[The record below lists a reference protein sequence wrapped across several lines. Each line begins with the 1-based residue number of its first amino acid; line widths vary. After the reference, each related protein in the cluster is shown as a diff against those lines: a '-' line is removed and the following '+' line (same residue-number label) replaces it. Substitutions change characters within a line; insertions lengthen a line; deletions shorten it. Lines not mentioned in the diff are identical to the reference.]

1 MNELKFHSHNEV
13 FNLVFFP
20 DTKKYNCSLEK
31 VLLLKESILF
41 KLEKMTNVKIHL
53 YKGVTLIACCEYVP
67 RSKTKWHSMKIV
79 SEIKIQKQLTK
90 KSTFIDVI
98 KLRIKTEIKNNN
110 LFSLSFFSR
119 SIPQKQF
126 AHISD
131 NSVTSHSKNYNS
143 NNHIKVGLVS
153 KITISDNNN
162 SINKT
167 QEINSLKQKLL
178 PNKNKVIMN
187 KRNLIK
193 KRLKL
198 YNSIDCKAL
207 TICTSRKSNNRKL
220 LTDGVINNS
229 AQTTSKMRSVY
240 NSKKQISSKTKSSHE
255 NSNKMLSYERNSLLS
270 SSTKNSRNIRNN
282 YNSKIKVSNFRLE
295 KKQKTQQSSKQQNDE
310 NNYDYITSYK
320 NILEKTSLLPQ
331 HNTVNILP
339 QNELELSDEIFN
351 HHEDLN
357 KNAIYLTSTPISQN
371 KFEEIKNDY
380 NLIYTDSYITN
391 IPNNALQ
398 IETQLFLDK
407 IIEIQKIYHFE
418 LSQLIDEY
426 KKHKDEIQQYSKLF
440 LRLKRKYN
448 LLLEHK
454 EIENIKCLFN
464 ERNHKVDYV
473 SLSHK
478 EIEYYSFLR
487 GKNKKEKVQ
496 QMIKNEFTKIFANVV
511 TKHRKILTNLQK
523 KFVNDKH
530 WNTTDDKNKEEGI
543 NNSSSSLFGGCNFS
557 KAKHMTVNS
566 ISYNDKDY
574 TKMYQEQLQ

>member
-20 DTKKYNCSLEK
+20 DSKKYNCSLEK
-31 VLLLKESILF
+31 VLLLKEGISF

-90 KSTFIDVI
+90 KITFIDVI
-98 KLRIKTEIKNNN
+98 KIRIKTEIKNNN

-119 SIPQKQF
+119 SIPQKQL

-131 NSVTSHSKNYNS
+131 NSITSHSKNYNS

-153 KITISDNNN
+153 KNTISDNN

-178 PNKNKVIMN
+178 PDKNKVIMN

-198 YNSIDCKAL
+198 FNSIDCKTL
-207 TICTSRKSNNRKL
+207 TICTSRKHNNRKL
-220 LTDGVINNS
+220 LMDGVINNS

-240 NSKKQISSKTKSSHE
+240 NSKKQISNKTKTSND
-255 NSNKMLSYERNSLLS
+255 NSNKMLSYERNSFLS
-270 SSTKNSRNIRNN
+270 SSNKTSRNIRNN

-295 KKQKTQQSSKQQNDE
+295 KKQKTQQSSQQQNEE

-331 HNTVNILP
+331 HNTINILP

-351 HHEDLN
+351 HHEGLN
-357 KNAIYLTSTPISQN
+357 KNDIYLTSSPISQN

-391 IPNNALQ
+391 IQNNALQ

-407 IIEIQKIYHFE
+407 IIEIQKIYHLE

-426 KKHKDEIQQYSKLF
+426 KKYKDDIKQYSKL
-440 LRLKRKYN
+440 LLHLKRKYN

-454 EIENIKCLFN
+454 EIENIKSLFN
-464 ERNHKVDYV
+464 ERNDKVDYI
-473 SLSHK
+473 SLSRK
-478 EIEYYSFLR
+478 EIEYYSFVR
-487 GKNKKEKVQ
+487 TKSKKEKVQ
-496 QMIKNEFTKIFANVV
+496 QMIKNEFTKLFLNVV
-511 TKHRKILTNLQK
+511 TKHRKFLTNLQK
-523 KFVNDKH
+523 KFVDDKH
-530 WNTTDDKNKEEGI
+530 LNTSDDKNKDEEI
-543 NNSSSSLFGGCNFS
+543 RNSSSSLFGGCNCS
-557 KAKHMTVNS
+557 KARHMAVNS

-574 TKMYQEQLQ
+574 SKMCQDQLQ